1 MQQVSTEQMLHT
13 NDNEVNEVN
22 LFVQKNQKFYEE
34 KFRKMD
40 ETGKSISWNWA
51 AFFMGIY
58 WMIYRKMYF
67 KAIAF
72 FILSVV
78 ASHTPYIGTILN
90 FAILIGIGIY
100 ANALYLDHVRENI
113 KKINILFPN
122 NKEEIIKKKGGTN
135 LPLALGIGGIQHL
148 LLLILLFI
156 VFGM

>member
-1 MQQVSTEQMLHT
+1 
-13 NDNEVNEVN
+13 
-22 LFVQKNQKFYEE
+22 
-34 KFRKMD
+34 MD

-67 KAIAF
+67 KAFAF

-100 ANALYLDHVRENI
+100 ANALYLDHVRESI